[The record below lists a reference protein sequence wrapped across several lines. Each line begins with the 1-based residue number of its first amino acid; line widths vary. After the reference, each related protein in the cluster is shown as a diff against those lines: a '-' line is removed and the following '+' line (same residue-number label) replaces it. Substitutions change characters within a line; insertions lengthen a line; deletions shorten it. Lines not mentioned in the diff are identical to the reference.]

1 MDERE
6 SALMLANVRLN
17 SLRRALDKYPADQ
30 PVSLADDELQ
40 RLMSELL
47 DSLAAAQVN
56 DTTSGL
62 VAFFNIGF
70 KRGQTLRPDSAAGL
84 RTALKHV
91 ATSLE
96 KAGEQRSHLRLV

>member
-17 SLRRALDKYPADQ
+17 SLRRALDAYPPDE

-47 DSLAAAQVN
+47 VSLEAAKVNSASSGLAA
-56 DTTSGL
+56 L
-62 VAFFNIGF
+62 LNIGF
-70 KRGQTLRPDSAAGL
+70 KRGQVLRPDSAAGL